1 MTANIKLKHS
11 GGNSVIIAAP
21 ASNPAADRTLTLP
34 SDADATIV
42 TTTGS
47 TFTGPVTFQDAI
59 NENVFTITDGA
70 SVDLDPDNG
79 MIQQWTLG
87 ANRTATESLSA
98 GQSMM
103 LMVAD
108 GTSYT
113 LTFPTM
119 TWVGGSA
126 PTLATSGFTVIELWK
141 AGSTLYGA
149 KVGDVA

>member
-1 MTANIKLKHS
+1 MSQIKLKHS
-11 GGNSVIIAAP
+11 RGNSVIIAAP
-21 ASNPAADRTLTLP
+21 DSNPASDRTLKLP
-34 SDADATIV
+34 SDGDGTIV
-42 TTTGS
+42 TTNGG
-47 TFTGPVTFQDAI
+47 TFTNSVTFEDAI

-87 ANRTATESLSA
+87 ANRTATESLTA